1 MNNMKTFRHLTT
13 LLLLTGI
20 LFSIESIAGNRLSQ
34 SPNRTELPENPSD
47 SLRLSQISLKRA
59 SAQKNYPA
67 VVRHIIECCEYQL
80 LIATDSLP
88 ALIKLVDTQ
97 ARTCPEA
104 ACQSLLYSYEA
115 GLLNRYYDNNR
126 YTIRQRET
134 VADTHTDD
142 IREWDTDRF
151 IYLSLIHI

>member
-67 VVRHIIECCEYQL
+67 VVRHIIEYCEYQL

-115 GLLNRYYDNNR
+115 GLLNRY
-126 YTIRQRET
+126 
-134 VADTHTDD
+134 
-142 IREWDTDRF
+142 
-151 IYLSLIHI
+151 